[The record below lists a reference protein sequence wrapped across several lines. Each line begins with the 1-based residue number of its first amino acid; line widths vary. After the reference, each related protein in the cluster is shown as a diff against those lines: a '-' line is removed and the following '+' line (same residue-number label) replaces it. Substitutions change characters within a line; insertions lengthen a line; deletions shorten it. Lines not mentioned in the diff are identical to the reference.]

1 MTLGFCEGETCN
13 RNGCQGE
20 IQLHPHEGCTCHI
33 NPPCSACTSPRHFC
47 PVCGWEEK
55 DDPDLVMVES
65 TFYFLP
71 AGIHIEY
78 KPHILDR
85 TKIDYHTQ
93 MDTHFTQK
101 VIGVFPVGTSQEQVL
116 EKVRGTFGGRFEKW
130 SPSTGDFVYIAYTD

>member
-1 MTLGFCEGETCN
+1 
-13 RNGCQGE
+13 
-20 IQLHPHEGCTCHI
+20 
-33 NPPCSACTSPRHFC
+33 
-47 PVCGWEEK
+47 
-55 DDPDLVMVES
+55 MVES
-65 TFYFLP
+65 TFYFRP
-71 AGIHIEY
+71 AGILIEY
-78 KPHILDR
+78 KPRILDR